1 MSSLRS
7 HQEMIHPLQKKIGD
21 GRQATEKLDGG
32 RKACVGIDVAWEGD
46 AMRLILISSEVKRR
60 PHAPHTHQMMK
71 KRHAPGR
78 SPAHQHDDDT
88 DRPSKDAHFH
98 KQEKPTSSSSS
109 YTVRRY
115 MLPLLCT
122 AISWH
127 LLTSLL
133 HHLQFNSSS
142 ANDRL
147 KYYSFSSSHADNINN
162 STSHEVSPFT
172 AKLEHLLISNIAEG
186 KLGFFVPLVLEN
198 GRLLCR
204 KKHRYQLSAF
214 RTRFVAQ
221 MIRRGLELQKKK
233 NKKQDS
239 TYNSIPIIVMDV
251 DGNGCNIAAHRDD
264 FPFPRLTWSTPS
276 QKHGDKSWCNV
287 IGMPSY
293 ETWKYYHRTHS
304 TYLDWEATFV
314 QNEVQ
319 YPWSRKLDKAIWRG
333 STTYEVSQYGD
344 ATSLQD
350 IPRGQLVQ
358 LSREHPELIDAGF
371 HKINQKFEKR
381 KQELKGETNVVR
393 RMVGSDMMRYKE
405 YFYEDIQP
413 NVHYIAASL
422 DNLTETVAYVMD
434 KRNEEEMQQ
443 MIKSANN
450 WCKKS
455 LSEEGLAKDSLIQL
469 DRYRQALDDYDMNWS
484 KEWMGV
490 RKQFTETID
499 DLVDCDAWS
508 FVDVFANPS
517 FAGL

>member
-1 MSSLRS
+1 
-7 HQEMIHPLQKKIGD
+7 
-21 GRQATEKLDGG
+21 
-32 RKACVGIDVAWEGD
+32 
-46 AMRLILISSEVKRR
+46 
-60 PHAPHTHQMMK
+60 MMK

-78 SPAHQHDDDT
+78 SPAHQHDDDA
-88 DRPSKDAHFH
+88 DRPSNDAHFH

-162 STSHEVSPFT
+162 SNFPEVSPFT

-214 RTRFVAQ
+214 RTRYVAQ
-221 MIRRGLELQKKK
+221 MIRRGLELQKNK
-233 NKKQDS
+233 NKKQDG
-239 TYNSIPIIVMDV
+239 TYNSLPIIVMDV

-276 QKHGDKSWCNV
+276 QKHGDESWCNV

-393 RMVGSDMMRYKE
+393 RMVGSDMMRYKGKRMLLE
-405 YFYEDIQP
+405 G
-413 NVHYIAASL
+413 VIA
-422 DNLTETVAYVMD
+422 
-434 KRNEEEMQQ
+434 
-443 MIKSANN
+443 
-450 WCKKS
+450 
-455 LSEEGLAKDSLIQL
+455 
-469 DRYRQALDDYDMNWS
+469 
-484 KEWMGV
+484 
-490 RKQFTETID
+490 
-499 DLVDCDAWS
+499 
-508 FVDVFANPS
+508 
-517 FAGL
+517 